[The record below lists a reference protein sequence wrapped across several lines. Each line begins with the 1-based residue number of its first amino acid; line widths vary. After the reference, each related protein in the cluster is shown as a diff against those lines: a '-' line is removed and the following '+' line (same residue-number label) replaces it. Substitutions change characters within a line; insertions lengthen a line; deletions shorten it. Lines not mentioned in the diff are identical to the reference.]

1 MAGGVALSGDHK
13 IYLAEASLIYEPK
26 LETQVKDKFKVARS
40 MKDSRNSQIRSIARE
55 AIPPAGFDES
65 PFRNA
70 TADTPK
76 GFSRIMFK
84 KESMAQRAQDKRQHS
99 SSEDLGLT
107 AKEKKAAAAAAAAA
121 NNTANKN
128 NKDGTGKGYGK
139 QETSELRI
147 QPGERMGD
155 FSRRVDDHMREKMM
169 KATRDNTSSGS
180 KKKKYFEKL
189 KAKEQSKKLK
199 AQEEKAYEEYETIKD
214 SIRLNEVAEAPPT
227 FTALPKKR
235 KNDDFMANKK
245 WKNAPGEEDFED
257 QIADLDQTKK
267 RKLMEAGKGEEDKDK
282 RTSVVENG
290 IKKSRLKNLT
300 PAGRRIIEEERKQ
313 AIENYRLMKA
323 RKELDRGG
331 RSAKGMDEDAAADD
345 AEAAAAGY

>member
-1 MAGGVALSGDHK
+1 MGHKRKKLSERVA
-13 IYLAEASLIYEPK
+13 
-26 LETQVKDKFKVARS
+26 DKTNK
-40 MKDSRNSQIRSIARE
+40 
-55 AIPPAGFDES
+55 GFDES
-65 PFRNA
+65 PFKNA

-84 KESMAQRAQDKRQHS
+84 KESMAQRALDKRQHS
-99 SSEDLGLT
+99 SSEDIGLS
-107 AKEKKAAAAAAAAA
+107 AKAKKAAAAAAASTK
-121 NNTANKN
+121 NANKN
-128 NKDGTGKGYGK
+128 NKDGTGKDYGK

-147 QPGERMGD
+147 QPGEKMFD

-189 KAKEQSKKLK
+189 KAKDQAKKLK
-199 AQEEKAYEEYETIKD
+199 QQEDKAYEEYETIQD
-214 SIRLNEVAEAPPT
+214 EVAEAPPT
-227 FTALPKKR
+227 FTAIPKKR

-257 QIADLDQTKK
+257 QIADLDKTKK
-267 RKLMEAGKGEEDKDK
+267 RKIMEAGKGEEDKDK

-331 RSAKGMDEDAAADD
+331 KSKQDDDAAADD

>member
-1 MAGGVALSGDHK
+1 MSGGVIMAN
-13 IYLAEASLIYEPK
+13 AP
-26 LETQVKDKFKVARS
+26 T
-40 MKDSRNSQIRSIARE
+40 
-55 AIPPAGFDES
+55 FDNS
-65 PFRNA
+65 PFKNA
-70 TADTPK
+70 TSDTPK
-76 GFSRIMFK
+76 GFERIMFK
-84 KESMAQRAQDKRQHS
+84 KESMAQRAVDKRQHG
-99 SSEDLGLT
+99 SSEDIGAV
-107 AKEKKAAAAAAAAA
+107 AKAKKNAAA
-121 NNTANKN
+121 NNNNSN
-128 NKDGTGKGYGK
+128 NKKGSGTGKDYGK

-147 QPGERMGD
+147 QPGEKMGE
-155 FSRRVDDHMREKMM
+155 FSRRVDEHMREKMM

-199 AQEEKAYEEYETIKD
+199 QQEEKAYEEYETIQDK
-214 SIRLNEVAEAPPT
+214 IRLNEVAEAPPT
-227 FTALPKKR
+227 FTAVPKKR

-257 QIADLDQTKK
+257 QIADLDKTKK
-267 RKLMEAGKGEEDKDK
+267 RKLDDDDKNK

-323 RKELDRGG
+323 RKELGRGMS
-331 RSAKGMDEDAAADD
+331 RENDDDAAADD

>member
-1 MAGGVALSGDHK
+1 MGHKRKKFSERVADRTNK
-13 IYLAEASLIYEPK
+13 
-26 LETQVKDKFKVARS
+26 
-40 MKDSRNSQIRSIARE
+40 
-55 AIPPAGFDES
+55 GFDES
-65 PFRNA
+65 PFKNA
-70 TADTPK
+70 TSDTPK
-76 GFSRIMFK
+76 GFARIMFK
-84 KESMAQRAQDKRQHS
+84 KESMAQRAKDKQQHG
-99 SSEDLGLT
+99 SSEDLGVS
-107 AKEKKAAAAAAAAA
+107 AKSKK
-121 NNTANKN
+121 NNAGNKN
-128 NKDGTGKGYGK
+128 GNDSTKSYGK

-147 QPGERMGD
+147 QPGEKMGD

-169 KATRDNTSSGS
+169 KTTRDNTSAGS

-189 KAKEQSKKLK
+189 KAKEQAKKLK
-199 AQEEKAYEEYETIKD
+199 QQEEKAYEEYETIQD
-214 SIRLNEVAEAPPT
+214 RIRLNDVAEAPPT
-227 FTALPKKR
+227 LTAVPKKR

-257 QIADLDQTKK
+257 QIADLDKTKK
-267 RKLMEAGKGEEDKDK
+267 RKLLESSKDDDNK

-323 RKELDRGG
+323 RKELDRGASRG
-331 RSAKGMDEDAAADD
+331 NDDNAAADD